1 MNTSNHHNMPLSP
14 SQVQQYSHHQQQGA
28 HTGQSMAPPS
38 PMHHHHSAPA
48 QTSLFPP
55 AFPPQ
60 APEPMEED
68 DRDAPPVVMLEP
80 ENAVRTRCYKLNLD
94 SEHANI
100 ISKTQEGIPHL
111 RLGPFDLMPNLTES
125 ISEDSSTIVDPTTV
139 AIRTAQIFRGITVS
153 QDGTILS
160 QNARASRS
168 NRGGSKHKRGEKSRQ
183 AAKIDKAKDLV
194 EETLLTGKVPGTD
207 DPAKLESLVIMGEY
221 DNMNYLVRDGAKK
234 LRDAEKLTDDALLA
248 INRKRVT
255 ANTKLFG
262 PGLPMPQSSGGSNH
276 NPLLSPT
283 RKRVSPHPSHQHQT
297 SAQAPFQSI
306 NNSTN
311 IASSA
316 NATTS
321 TPSKSSRY
329 KKSSLPQSAP
339 PKLKSHPRDTRPS
352 QRRSP
357 GQFSPIHDPCHAFG
371 AGADQQSVGN
381 DSDWSESL
389 GLSKG
394 LNSLWNC
401 GNDGTVSP
409 TPQQT
414 TKVQQ
419 QHERRNDTNTYSS
432 SSQQRVSSSDRRTSR
447 ERVAVVAA

>member
-1 MNTSNHHNMPLSP
+1 MD
-14 SQVQQYSHHQQQGA
+14 
-28 HTGQSMAPPS
+28 
-38 PMHHHHSAPA
+38 
-48 QTSLFPP
+48 
-55 AFPPQ
+55 
-60 APEPMEED
+60 ED
-68 DRDAPPVVMLEP
+68 DRDAPPAIMEP
-80 ENAVRTRCYKLNLD
+80 ENVVRTRYYKFNLD
-94 SEHANI
+94 SEHGHI
-100 ISKTQEGIPHL
+100 VSKTQEGTPHL
-111 RLGPFDLMPNLTES
+111 RLGPFDSMPNLTES
-125 ISEDSSTIVDPTTV
+125 IIEDTSTVVDPTTV
-139 AIRTAQIFRGITVS
+139 AIRTAQILRGITVG

-168 NRGGSKHKRGEKSRQ
+168 NRGGSKNKRGEKSRQ
-183 AAKIDKAKDLV
+183 AAKIDKAKELV

-207 DPAKLESLVIMGEY
+207 DPSKLESLFIMGEY
-221 DNMNYLVRDGAKK
+221 DNMNYVVRDGTKK
-234 LRDAEKLTDDALLA
+234 LRDADKLPDDALLA
-248 INRKRVT
+248 MNWKRVT
-255 ANTKLFG
+255 ANTKFG
-262 PGLPMPQSSGGSNH
+262 PGGLPMPPMQQQGNMGNN

-283 RKRVSPHPSHQHQT
+283 RKRVSPHPSHQA
-297 SAQAPFQSI
+297 SPQAPFQSI

-311 IASSA
+311 IASS
-316 NATTS
+316 TTA

-329 KKSSLPQSAP
+329 KKTALPQSAP

-352 QRRSP
+352 NRRSP

-371 AGADQQSVGN
+371 GDQQSVGN

-414 TKVQQ
+414 TKVQH
-419 QHERRNDTNTYSS
+419 HERRNDTNTYN
-432 SSQQRVSSSDRRTSR
+432 SSQRMSSSDRRTNR